1 MQYLPLLF
9 DWCPSGPLIR
19 CLGVSIWL
27 RYSYELEGDI
37 VWVPKKHTLRW
48 RWVGRVIR
56 GYVLGVT
63 PREGSETGL
72 GRWKKKFKK
81 LWCPLNGNL
90 WWSNRD
96 LWRWA
101 KPSELSQVR
110 WEGWVFLPP
119 PPSARHWMQMTP
131 MLSDALSN
139 TALCTWDNLARRP
152 HSRGLPAGSWKNTSL
167 IPEVFLFF
175 V

>member
-9 DWCPSGPLIR
+9 YWRPSGPLIR

-48 RWVGRVIR
+48 RWVSRVIR

-72 GRWKKKFKK
+72 DRWKKKFKK

-110 WEGWVFLPP
+110 WEGWVFIPP
-119 PPSARHWMQMTP
+119 HQPVIECRWHRCWVMHWAIQLSAPGTTLQGGPTVEGYQ
-131 MLSDALSN
+131 
-139 TALCTWDNLARRP
+139 LA
-152 HSRGLPAGSWKNTSL
+152 AGRTHL
-167 IPEVFLFF
+167 
-175 V
+175 